1 MKRAL
6 FSDCG
11 TAAASGLRLRAALW
25 QHRRH
30 GHWRQQLASAIYVEP
45 ISERVGYELRN
56 DLLDLLDATGDAGGA
71 RYRLKLYVTELEEP
85 VVFQPNTSITRY
97 NYTLTAHYDLVA
109 RDATQPVK
117 SGDVTA
123 FAAYNV
129 AASPY
134 LYSTVAAQRDAKN
147 RAANDIA
154 ERIRIELAVYLR
166 QVAQDQGDRGSRNW
180 PWK

>member
-1 MKRAL
+1 MKRVLIVLAAML
-6 FSDCG
+6 LLQACG
-11 TAAASGLRLRAALW
+11 FQPLYADNNNLGVSSTLS
-25 QHRRH
+25 
-30 GHWRQQLASAIYVEP
+30 SIYVEP
-45 ISERVGYELRN
+45 ISDRVGYDLRN
-56 DLLDLLDATGDAGGA
+56 DLLDRLDATSSAQGS
-71 RYRLKLYVTELEEP
+71 RYRLKLYLTELEEP
-85 VVFQPNTSITRY
+85 VVFQPNTAITRY

-109 RDATQPVK
+109 REGAEAVK

-154 ERIRIELAVYLR
+154 ERIRIELAVFLR
-166 QVAQDQGDRGSRNW
+166 QVAEQTR
-180 PWK
+180 

>member
-1 MKRAL
+1 MNRAFFAVAGL
-6 FSDCG
+6 LLLQGCG
-11 TAAASGLRLRAALW
+11 FEPLYADTSAMGPGVST
-25 QHRRH
+25 
-30 GHWRQQLASAIYVEP
+30 QLSTIYVEP
-45 ISERVGYELRN
+45 ISERVGYDLRN
-56 DLLDLLDATGDAGGA
+56 DLLDRLDGTSNANGA

-109 RDATQPVK
+109 RDATQPLK

-166 QVAQDQGDRGSRNW
+166 QVAEQTR
-180 PWK
+180 

>member
-1 MKRAL
+1 MKRAFL
-6 FSDCG
+6 AVTCLLPLQGCG
-11 TAAASGLRLRAALW
+11 FEPLYADTSAMGGGPAGGL
-25 QHRRH
+25 
-30 GHWRQQLASAIYVEP
+30 SMIYVEP
-45 ISERVGYELRN
+45 IRDRIGYELRN
-56 DLLDLLDATGDAGGA
+56 DLLDRLDATSSVANA
-71 RYRLKLYVTELEEP
+71 RYRLRLEYTELEEP

-97 NYTLTAHYDLVA
+97 NYTLTAHYDLVTK
-109 RDATQPVK
+109 DNPQSVK

-154 ERIRIELAVYLR
+154 ERIRLELAVYLR
-166 QVAQDQGDRGSRNW
+166 QVAQQTR
-180 PWK
+180 

>member
-6 FSDCG
+6 IAVAATLLLQGCG
-11 TAAASGLRLRAALW
+11 FEPLYADTSATGSGVSTTL
-25 QHRRH
+25 
-30 GHWRQQLASAIYVEP
+30 STIFVEP
-45 ISERVGYELRN
+45 ISDRIGYELRN
-56 DLLDLLDATGDAGGA
+56 DLLDRLDTTSSVTNA
-71 RYRLKLYVTELEEP
+71 RYRLRLNITELEEP

-109 RDATQPVK
+109 RDDAQPVK
-117 SGDVTA
+117 SGDITA

-166 QVAQDQGDRGSRNW
+166 QVAQQTR
-180 PWK
+180 

>member
-6 FSDCG
+6 IVLAAMLLLQACG
-11 TAAASGLRLRAALW
+11 FQPLYADNNNLGVSSTLST
-25 QHRRH
+25 
-30 GHWRQQLASAIYVEP
+30 IYVEP
-45 ISERVGYELRN
+45 ISERVGYDLRN
-56 DLLDLLDATGDAGGA
+56 DLLDRLDATASAQGS
-71 RYRLKLYVTELEEP
+71 RYRLKLYLTELEVP
-85 VVFQPNTSITRY
+85 VVFTPNTSITRY

-109 RDATQPVK
+109 PDATQPLK

-134 LYSTVAAQRDAKN
+134 LYSTVAAQREAKT

-154 ERIRIELAVYLR
+154 ERIRIELAVFLR
-166 QVAQDQGDRGSRNW
+166 QVAEQTR
-180 PWK
+180 